1 MSNWWKKQNI
11 GTKYFTIFGITLAL
25 FVITLSIVFMQFY
38 RLSGNVEKMDQASRQ
53 EILLTE
59 MGSIVKEKTIK
70 AYSYQFQPNET
81 TVKQYEEISEHLT
94 TLEENVEGII
104 LSSQAEAFEQ
114 YKTINNQFNHLF
126 FNELIA
132 AILMDNEIIVTNTLR
147 QMEVLN
153 SQTIDILY
161 DLRSQYEQMRQE
173 SNETTFSNITR
184 SAIVILIATVLT
196 IALSGI
202 IIVRLN
208 RSISNGLKNV
218 VHTANEISEGNLSI
232 GDIQTSSTDEIGQ
245 LSTSVNHMKNNLKA
259 MVEEIQH
266 VSQTVTIQSEALKES
281 SNEVQQ
287 GGEQVAATMQQLSAG
302 ADQQADAASEINE
315 KVNVFTSLIS
325 NTNTLGEDCFQ
336 ASSEVLQ
343 STSSGKELMKNSV
356 EAMENIYEN
365 VEQSFQ
371 KIGGLEQ
378 KTKEVSSLV
387 EVIQGIAAQ
396 TNLLALNAAI
406 EAARAGESGRG
417 FAVVAEEVRKLAEQV
432 SQSLE
437 GITTIVNGI
446 KTESKIISESLT
458 TSFHLV
464 KEGTESIRITG
475 DTFGTI
481 HEHIQTMGERIQ
493 TMTHNLQDVTK
504 TSKDINMSIE
514 SIASVTEESAAGIE
528 ETAATI
534 EQSNHSM
541 EEIASS
547 AKNLSQLSE
556 QLNVLVTKFK

>member
-1 MSNWWKKQNI
+1 MSIWWKKQNI

-25 FVITLSIVFMQFY
+25 FVITLSIVFIQFY

-81 TVKQYEEISEHLT
+81 TVKQYEEISTHLT

-104 LSSQAEAFEQ
+104 LPSQAEAFEQ
-114 YKTINNQFNHLF
+114 YKAINNQFNHLF

-153 SQTIDILY
+153 SQEIDILY
-161 DLRSQYEQMRQE
+161 DLRSQYEHMKQE
-173 SNETTFSNITR
+173 TNETTFSNLTR
-184 SAIVILIATVLT
+184 SAIVILIATIVT
-196 IALSGI
+196 IALSVI
-202 IIVRLN
+202 IMIRLN

-218 VHTANEISEGNLSI
+218 VHTANEISDGNLSI

-245 LSTSVNHMKNNLKA
+245 LSTSVNHMKNSLKA

-302 ADQQADAASEINE
+302 ADQQADAATEINE
-315 KVNVFTSLIS
+315 KVNAFTSLIS
-325 NTNTLGEDCFQ
+325 NTNALGEDCFQ
-336 ASSEVLQ
+336 ASSEVLH
-343 STSSGKELMKNSV
+343 SASSGKGLMENSV
-356 EAMENIYEN
+356 KAMENIYEN

-378 KTKEVSSLV
+378 KTKDVSSLV

-446 KTESKIISESLT
+446 KSESKIISDSLT

-541 EEIASS
+541 EEITSS
-547 AKNLSQLSE
+547 AQNLSQLSE
-556 QLNVLVTKFK
+556 KLNVLVTKFK